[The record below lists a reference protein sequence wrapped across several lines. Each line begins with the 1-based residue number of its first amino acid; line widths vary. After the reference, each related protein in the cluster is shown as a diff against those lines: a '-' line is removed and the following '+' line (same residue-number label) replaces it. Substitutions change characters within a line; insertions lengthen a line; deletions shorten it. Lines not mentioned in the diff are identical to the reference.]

1 MNKKLFGT
9 DGIRCNVKN
18 EIFNNFSLNKLSKAI
33 VRNKKNFKVV
43 IGWDTRESS
52 NPIQKKLVKQLKNN
66 GAHLFIA
73 GVVPTPLISFLTK
86 QIGCDIGIVISASHN
101 PYHYNGI
108 KFFNR
113 KGEKI
118 SEKFEKQIEKNFFNL
133 NKSKKKFFVNGSSKT
148 IKNPLQIYKKKLF
161 SKLKLNNFPKKLK
174 IVFDCANGST
184 YKIIKKVI
192 PKTKINSIYLNNNP
206 DGRNINHFCGS
217 LYPKNLT
224 KELKKHKADFGVSF
238 DGDGDRIICS
248 DEKGKIIDGD
258 KILACLVKYF
268 SSITNNKIKGT
279 VGTHMTNAGLE
290 KFIKKIGLK
299 FYRANVGDKFVY
311 NEMKKKNFIIGGEQS
326 GHIILRDFW
335 PSGDGVL
342 IALCLIKIISDH
354 NLKTSEIFDLYKPY
368 LQTQK
373 NIKIKDSKLLKNIRI
388 KKLIKLYKNKYIDK
402 NRVLIRLSGTEPLIR
417 ILVEGNNL
425 SIINNLSKK
434 LEKKIKNLL

>member
-1 MNKKLFGT
+1 
-9 DGIRCNVKN
+9 
-18 EIFNNFSLNKLSKAI
+18 
-33 VRNKKNFKVV
+33 
-43 IGWDTRESS
+43 
-52 NPIQKKLVKQLKNN
+52 
-66 GAHLFIA
+66 
-73 GVVPTPLISFLTK
+73 
-86 QIGCDIGIVISASHN
+86 
-101 PYHYNGI
+101 
-108 KFFNR
+108 
-113 KGEKI
+113 
-118 SEKFEKQIEKNFFNL
+118 
-133 NKSKKKFFVNGSSKT
+133 
-148 IKNPLQIYKKKLF
+148 
-161 SKLKLNNFPKKLK
+161 
-174 IVFDCANGST
+174 
-184 YKIIKKVI
+184 
-192 PKTKINSIYLNNNP
+192 
-206 DGRNINHFCGS
+206 
-217 LYPKNLT
+217 
-224 KELKKHKADFGVSF
+224 
-238 DGDGDRIICS
+238 
-248 DEKGKIIDGD
+248 
-258 KILACLVKYF
+258 
-268 SSITNNKIKGT
+268 
-279 VGTHMTNAGLE
+279 MTNAGLE